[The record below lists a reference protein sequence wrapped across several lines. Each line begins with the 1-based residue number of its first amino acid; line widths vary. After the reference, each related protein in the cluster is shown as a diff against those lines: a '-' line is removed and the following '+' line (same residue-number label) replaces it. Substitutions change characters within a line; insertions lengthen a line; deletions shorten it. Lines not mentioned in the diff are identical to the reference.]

1 MHSVFRIGFV
11 EKIENS
17 DRLWQVNLTLS
28 KSNDPELLILMKS
41 IESDIDGPTG
51 WFQLGNLMMR
61 VAQFDKAEQIY
72 NIVLNQ
78 ETDEITKGYIYHQR
92 TLQESITYY
101 EKALEIREKT
111 LPASHSEL
119 ATTYNNL
126 GMLYCRLG
134 EYSTA
139 VTYFANAL
147 DILQNSLSPNHP
159 FLEQVKENY
168 ETTKKKDEFSSL

>member
-126 GMLYCRLG
+126 GMLYQRCPWRRCRCR
-134 EYSTA
+134 YRCRTA
-139 VTYFANAL
+139 TAMTVAGRQRL
-147 DILQNSLSPNHP
+147 I
-159 FLEQVKENY
+159 FLKICRGAVAAR
-168 ETTKKKDEFSSL
+168 